1 MIEKKINL
9 VEIDPVEI
17 YGVNNRI
24 FDLLCSYFPKV
35 KAVARGTQITLQGTQ
50 KDITLFESKL
60 DSLISKRMKKTTLT
74 GYDVEELFEEKS
86 LSKEEAEANAKKE
99 EEDVKDNDY
108 IICYG
113 NEGRIIKARTKN
125 QKRLV
130 EEYYKNDLL
139 FAVGPAGTGKTYTAI
154 ALAVRALKNKEVKRL
169 ILTRP
174 AVEAGERLG
183 FLPGDLKE
191 KLDPYLQPL
200 YDALKDMPSSGK
212 QSVKA
217 LEDSIKSELVL
228 IDDTFSGYNKGSE
241 ITRVNE
247 AGSDTVEVNATFAE
261 LFGKSKT
268 IWEESSGAFD
278 PSGAPIFDI
287 WGFGFS
293 NKGKVTQHQID
304 SLKQFVGM
312 DKIRIDSI
320 GGRFYIIKSDPR
332 IKLNFNAI
340 AQGYTCDCIAR
351 ILDSFG
357 VGNYLVDL
365 GEIVCKGVN
374 GKGMKWIIGVE
385 HPEDGNQTKGKAIQ
399 TIVSVTNCGIVTSG
413 NYRKFYIE
421 NGKKYAHTI
430 DPRTGY
436 PAQQSLLSATAIC
449 KDGTTAD
456 AYATWFMS
464 R

>member
-1 MIEKKINL
+1 IMTAM
-9 VEIDPVEI
+9 PV
-17 YGVNNRI
+17 
-24 FDLLCSYFPKV
+24 LLLSSCKSNDSY
-35 KAVARGTQITLQGTQ
+35 
-50 KDITLFESKL
+50 
-60 DSLISKRMKKTTLT
+60 LT
-74 GYDVEELFEEKS
+74 I
-86 LSKEEAEANAKKE
+86 
-99 EEDVKDNDY
+99 NDY
-108 IICYG
+108 AQG
-113 NEGRIIKARTKN
+113 
-125 QKRLV
+125 
-130 EEYYKNDLL
+130 
-139 FAVGPAGTGKTYTAI
+139 GTFKVTYS
-154 ALAVRALKNKEVKRL
+154 
-169 ILTRP
+169 
-174 AVEAGERLG
+174 
-183 FLPGDLKE
+183 
-191 KLDPYLQPL
+191 
-200 YDALKDMPSSGK
+200 MPSSGK

-217 LEDSIKSELVL
+217 LEDSIKSELAL

-241 ITRVNE
+241 ITKVNE

-261 LFGKSKT
+261 LFGRSKT

-278 PSGAPIFDI
+278 PSGAPIFDL

-312 DKIRIDSI
+312 DKIRIDII

-357 VGNYLVDL
+357 VENYLVDL

-374 GKGMKWIIGVE
+374 GKGVKWIIGVE

-399 TIVSVTNCGIVTSG
+399 TTVSVTNCGIVTSG

-456 AYATWFMS
+456 AYATWFMVIGTDSSKAVLS
-464 R
+464 RMPDTKAVLIYDEDGTMKVWSNVE